1 MATTTESSNNNNS
14 TTAEQDH
21 VDNTSQSLDQIT
33 TATIIETAQTKKDET
48 IAEKH
53 DEPKLSKNQLK
64 KRQRLARLQ
73 EKNKRRKQQDKD
85 AKAAK
90 AQAEERDLEK
100 ERQELA
106 ERTAS
111 GEGRRRRQAQ
121 WNRKMEQAAASFQIC
136 LDCQFESRMTNKEI
150 NSLSLQ
156 IRYCY
161 ATNCRSPQPCYFT
174 VTSLHGET
182 LKNMHNVS
190 GFEDWANKGFRHTS
204 DPLEKHFS
212 NQLSSVVYLTS
223 DSENVLEYLQDDKIY
238 VIGGIVD
245 RNRLKRAAMD
255 RAEALGMATAK
266 LPLDAHLKEMAAT
279 KVLTCNR
286 K

>member
-1 MATTTESSNNNNS
+1 METTTETSNN
-14 TTAEQDH
+14 AEQDH
-21 VDNTSQSLDQIT
+21 VDNTSQSSDQIT
-33 TATIIETAQTKKDET
+33 TATIIETTQTKKAET
-48 IAEKH
+48 IAENQE

-90 AQAEERDLEK
+90 AQAEGRDLEK

-111 GEGRRRRQAQ
+111 GEGRRRRQAR

-136 LDCQFESRMTNKEI
+136 LDCQFETRMTNKEI

-174 VTSLHGET
+174 VTSLDGET
-182 LKNMHNVS
+182 LKNMQNVS
-190 GFEDWANKGFRHTS
+190 GFEDWANKGFRYTS

-223 DSENVLEYLQDDKIY
+223 DSENVLEHLQDDKIY

-245 RNRLKRAAMD
+245 RNRLKRAGMD

>member
-1 MATTTESSNNNNS
+1 METTTETSNN
-14 TTAEQDH
+14 AEQDH
-21 VDNTSQSLDQIT
+21 VHNTSQTSDQIT

-90 AQAEERDLEK
+90 AQAEGRDLEK

-136 LDCQFESRMTNKEI
+136 LDCQFETRMTNKEI

-190 GFEDWANKGFRHTS
+190 GFEDWANKGFRYTS

-223 DSENVLEYLQDDKIY
+223 DSENVLEHLQDDKIY